1 LCYVEGKLR
10 SRDGREQQSRSDQ
23 ELADHHSIHYSEGW
37 FQFASAFPPV
47 HSIVIVGLRTGES
60 RRDPYFKTSETGNA
74 AGHISAVRFLF
85 ML

>member
-1 LCYVEGKLR
+1 LR

-23 ELADHHSIHYSEGW
+23 ELADHHSIHY
-37 FQFASAFPPV
+37 
-47 HSIVIVGLRTGES
+47 SIVIVGLRTGES